1 MEVAAAGHRLN
12 PKEPFKKPVK
22 LKSDPLCRRQKRTMN
37 RSRIGRTDSSLG
49 LASKDAVSFQ
59 PKLQEAKKV
68 KARGILLTLLSTSS
82 STVTSKAS
90 IWFLAISAI
99 GMTIVILFSA

>member
-59 PKLQEAKKV
+59 PKLQEVKKV
-68 KARGILLTLLSTSS
+68 KARGILLTLPPPHVATCDC
-82 STVTSKAS
+82 TFFNSKGQGHRGVS
-90 IWFLAISAI
+90 MIHLPPS
-99 GMTIVILFSA
+99 L